1 MRILSKI
8 LLVFVQGVLVL
19 SAHFAHA
26 STFGDSCSALPVFD
40 DTTYL
45 VNDTAYGFLQQ
56 NIDMKTYVNDGCKKG
71 GSLFKFCIKNESSS
85 PDFCTKVTLSVGD
98 KTTVGAISSNPDI
111 GGNPVLKDIA
121 LEVKAIDN
129 EVCLVMPTSRGVLPL
144 MCRNGEGDELVQP
157 GESEVCRNLGQSCY
171 DGRAKSQSLLS
182 FSGLTIHCLR
192 DTLNKVFYVGNE
204 CPRLQD
210 DLVYSALQPFPAF
223 QSAMKMAVRAAL
235 MLYVMVYGFRI
246 AMNGE
251 YAHVDKVAM
260 FIIKF
265 LLVTYFAVGL
275 GQTSFVSG
283 KEVSQNGMTGYA
295 LPVLVQLT
303 NDFTEMVFMA
313 GGSQGLCDFD
323 VSKYDSGYE
332 FYKIWDAID
341 CRIGYYLGM
350 QLLYNM
356 GTMLKSVGGTV
367 ADGATVG
374 NPANLGDVG
383 DEGIEALFAVGT
395 LTFFPVMFGMFM
407 AGQIVVV
414 LMGLLFVIFF
424 VSVLMYFMT
433 AYLVCTVTLY
443 VMAYI
448 SPIFITMALFDR
460 TKAYFDS
467 WLKIVVSCTLQPAV
481 IGGFIAIL
489 LTVYDSAIYGTCE
502 FQRYDYTIGEINFST
517 FELREPT
524 VDVEK
529 CQESLGYKLMKYYL
543 GQGWEKKI
551 VILFEIPKINDYL
564 DIALSLIYVMI
575 YVFIFYFF
583 VKSVSEF
590 AADLT
595 GGPSVASVTVSP
607 TAIIDKAI
615 GLAQAAVSAAKAA
628 IKAKTGD
635 TQGAMEDAKE
645 AKDKIKEDTT
655 KNRGGASDKISTG
668 GGGDDA
674 MDKIS
679 TGGGDKGGGMGGGMS
694 GGMGGKG
701 GGMSG
706 GMGGKGG
713 DLGGGMGGK
722 GGGLS
727 GGGSKGGGMGGGM
740 SGGGSMPS
748 GGGG

>member
-1 MRILSKI
+1 MRVLSKI
-8 LLVFVQGVLVL
+8 LLVFVQSVLIL
-19 SAHFAHA
+19 SAHFANA
-26 STFGDSCSALPVFD
+26 STFGESCSALPVFD
-40 DTTYL
+40 DTAYL
-45 VNDTAYGFLQQ
+45 VNDTAYGFIKK
-56 NIDMKTYVNDGCKKG
+56 NIDMKTYVDDACKKG
-71 GSLFKFCIKNESSS
+71 GSEFKFCIKNASGST
-85 PDFCTKVTLSVGD
+85 DFCTEVIMSIGDTTTLGS
-98 KTTVGAISSNPDI
+98 ISSNPDI
-111 GGNPVLKDIA
+111 GGNPILSGVA

-129 EVCLVMPTSRGVLPL
+129 EVCLIMPTSRGMLPL
-144 MCRNGEGDELVQP
+144 MCRNGEGEELIQP

-171 DGRAKSQSLLS
+171 DGRSKSQSLLS

-192 DTLNKVFYVGNE
+192 DTLNKVFYVGDE

-223 QSAMKMAVRAAL
+223 QDAMKMAVRAAL

-251 YAHVDKVAM
+251 YAHLDKVAM

-265 LLVTYFAVGL
+265 ILVTYFAVGL
-275 GQTSFVSG
+275 GETKFISG
-283 KEVSQNGMTGYA
+283 KEVSQNGMTGFA

-323 VSKYDSGYE
+323 ASKYDSGYE
-332 FYKIWDAID
+332 FYKVWDAID

-350 QLLYNM
+350 QLLYNRD
-356 GTMLKSVGGTV
+356 TMLRSVGGTV
-367 ADGATVG
+367 ADGVTVG
-374 NPANLGDVG
+374 NPTSWGDVG
-383 DEGIEALFAVGT
+383 EEGIEALFAVGT
-395 LTFFPVMFGMFM
+395 LTFFPVMFGLFM

-414 LMGLLFVIFF
+414 LMGILFVVFF
-424 VSVLMYFMT
+424 VSVLLYFMT
-433 AYLVCTVTLY
+433 AYLVCTITLY

-467 WLKIVVSCTLQPAV
+467 WLKIVMSCTLQPAV

-502 FQRYDYTIGEINFST
+502 FQRYDYTVGEINFST

-529 CQESLGYKLMKYYL
+529 CHASLGYKLMKYYL

-564 DIALSLIYVMI
+564 NIALSLIYVMI

-583 VKSVSEF
+583 IKSVSEF

-607 TAIIDKAI
+607 NALIDKAI
-615 GLAQAAVSAAKAA
+615 GLAQAAISAAKAA

-635 TQGAMEDAKE
+635 TQGAMEDAQE
-645 AKDKIKEDTT
+645 AKKKLKEDTT
-655 KNRGGASDKISTG
+655 SNRGSAGDKISLDGTKKDG
-668 GGGDDA
+668 SDA
-674 MDKIS
+674 TDQIS
-679 TGGGDKGGGMGGGMS
+679 TSMGGGDKGGGGMGGGM
-694 GGMGGKG
+694 
-701 GGMSG
+701 
-706 GMGGKGG
+706 
-713 DLGGGMGGK
+713 
-722 GGGLS
+722 S

-740 SGGGSMPS
+740 SGGGSKGGSKGGGMLGGGGKGGGMSGSGGGMPS
-748 GGGG
+748 GGGGG